1 MLGHWHK
8 FNKGARR
15 FCYLIRMDAF
25 TFLRERVALFAGV
38 SDEHLTEIAT
48 GSTVSSYKTGQTIL
62 FKGVTVDALHVV
74 CTGSAGVWVKPPT
87 QPIVEVAVLS
97 SGEVF
102 GETSIIENGTAG
114 ATIKAKE
121 DNTFILVIPQD
132 AFRKLLADSPEFVAR
147 VKALIASRK
156 SA

>member
-1 MLGHWHK
+1 
-8 FNKGARR
+8 
-15 FCYLIRMDAF
+15 MDAF

-48 GSTVSSYKTGQTIL
+48 SSAVNPFKAGQTIL
-62 FKGVTVDALHVV
+62 FKGVTVDELHVV
-74 CTGSAGVWVKPPT
+74 CTGSVGVFIKPT
-87 QPIVEVAVLS
+87 NQPIAEVAVLS
-97 SGEVF
+97 SGDVF
-102 GETSIIENGTAG
+102 GETSIFENGTAG

-132 AFRKLLADSPEFVAR
+132 AFRKLLSDSPEFVTR

-156 SA
+156 AP